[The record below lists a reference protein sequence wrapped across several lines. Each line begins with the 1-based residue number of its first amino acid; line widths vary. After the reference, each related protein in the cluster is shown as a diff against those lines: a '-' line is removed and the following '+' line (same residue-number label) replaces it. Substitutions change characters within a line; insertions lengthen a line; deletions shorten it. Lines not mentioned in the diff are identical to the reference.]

1 VRLTLVFVLVAAAAP
16 AGAQDFT
23 YRGFGEVQSI
33 VYPHT
38 TPQDADQ
45 FAVEGR
51 ARFEPA
57 FKPVDWLT
65 LSGSVEARIDNLER
79 VERTWRFDVDDRG
92 VQRPALS
99 LRHAV
104 ATFRRRTLVVDAGK
118 QFIRWG
124 KTDILNPT
132 DRFAPRD
139 FLEVTEDEFL
149 AVAGMRVQYERG
161 AHSIDGVWVPRFTPS
176 RAPLLGRR
184 WVPLPAQAPPITGFI
199 ELPPLFPDRSQYG
212 IRWNVLAPGFEF
224 SLSYFDGFN
233 HFPLYSARPLSGRPL
248 VALERSYAPLRMAGA
263 DAAVPLR
270 WFTVKGEVAALF
282 TTSERSDDV
291 VLYVVQLERQAGE
304 LNLVGGYAG
313 EVVTERRLGLD
324 FAPDR
329 GLTRAFL
336 GRAGYTINARRDV
349 AFESAVRQN
358 LNGVWVKAQYSEAID
373 AHWRVTFAAVAIGG
387 EATDFIGQYRRNSHL
402 IATLRYSF

>member
-1 VRLTLVFVLVAAAAP
+1 VRLTLVLVVVAAAAP
-16 AGAQDFT
+16 ARAQDFT

-33 VYPHT
+33 VYPQT
-38 TPQDADQ
+38 TPQDRDQ

-57 FKPVDWLT
+57 YKPSGWLT
-65 LSGSVEARIDNLER
+65 LSGSVDARMDNLEQ
-79 VERTWRFDVDDRG
+79 VERKWRFDVDDRG

-104 ATFRRRTLVVDAGK
+104 ATFRRRTLAVDAGK

-124 KTDILNPT
+124 KTDMLNPT

-139 FLEVTEDEFL
+139 FLEVTDDEFL
-149 AVAGMRVQYERG
+149 AVSGLRVQYERG
-161 AHSIDGVWVPRFTPS
+161 GQSFDGVWLPRFTPS
-176 RAPLLGRR
+176 RAPLVGRR
-184 WVPLPAQAPPITGFI
+184 WGPLPPQAPAATGFI
-199 ELPPLFPDRSQYG
+199 ELTPVFPERSQYG
-212 IRWNVLAPGFEF
+212 VRWNVLAPGFEF
-224 SLSYFDGFN
+224 SFSYVDGFN
-233 HFPLYSARPLSGRPL
+233 HFPLYAARSLSGGPL
-248 VALERSYAPLRMAGA
+248 VALERSYAPLRMGGA

-282 TTSERSDDV
+282 TTSERSDNV
-291 VLYVVQLERQAGE
+291 VLYVIQLERQAGE
-304 LNLVGGYAG
+304 LSLVGGYAG

-336 GRAGYTINARRDV
+336 GRAGYTINARSDI
-349 AFESAVRQN
+349 AFETAIRQN
-358 LNGVWVKAQYSEAID
+358 LDGVWVKAQYSEARGE
-373 AHWRVTFAAVAIGG
+373 HWRVTVAGVAIAG